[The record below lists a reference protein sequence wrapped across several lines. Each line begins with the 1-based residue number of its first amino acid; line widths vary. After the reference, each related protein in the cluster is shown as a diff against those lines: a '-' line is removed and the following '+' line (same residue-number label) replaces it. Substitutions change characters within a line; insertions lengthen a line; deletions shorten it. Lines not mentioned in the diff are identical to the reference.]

1 MRRTIER
8 CASKSNDQTI
18 GVGNGTGFSN
28 TALTTVKIAVFVPVP
43 SVSAATAA
51 IVKPG
56 LRLNNRNECATSLS
70 PNRAARPSQ
79 RAAVLNAFR
88 CRVPLSCVASGRVAG
103 RDAGGRA

>member
-43 SVSAATAA
+43 SQC
-51 IVKPG
+51 G
-56 LRLNNRNECATSLS
+56 D
-70 PNRAARPSQ
+70 
-79 RAAVLNAFR
+79 
-88 CRVPLSCVASGRVAG
+88 G
-103 RDAGGRA
+103 RDREARTPPEQPQRVRDVFESESSGSTVPTCRSSECILM

>member
-28 TALTTVKIAVFVPVP
+28 TALTTVKIAVFVPMP

-56 LRLNNRNECATSLS
+56 LRLNNR
-70 PNRAARPSQ
+70 
-79 RAAVLNAFR
+79 

-103 RDAGGRA
+103 RDVGGRA

>member
-28 TALTTVKIAVFVPVP
+28 TALTTVKIAVFVPMP

-56 LRLNNRNECATSLS
+56 LRLNNRSECATSLKKVS
-70 PNRAARPSQ
+70 ILCEEFSHNVEIFVISRE
-79 RAAVLNAFR
+79 
-88 CRVPLSCVASGRVAG
+88 VAS
-103 RDAGGRA
+103 